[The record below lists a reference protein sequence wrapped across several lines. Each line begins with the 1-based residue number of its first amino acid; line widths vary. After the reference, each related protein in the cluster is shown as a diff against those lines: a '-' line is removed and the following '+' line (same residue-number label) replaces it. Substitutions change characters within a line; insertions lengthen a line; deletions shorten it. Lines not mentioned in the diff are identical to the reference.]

1 MPVTLNLKRGI
12 DLPVYQWLRFLPVT
26 SAAGASMCTDVR
38 GTNRFIYMLLGAANF
53 WRYDTWTDSYQQL
66 ASPPSNSFAAGVSLA
81 FDASRG
87 AEGYVWLTAAL
98 TASPWHMFA
107 YYDVA
112 ANTWT
117 SRAAVSGLAAAFGTD
132 ADLCHTCSTYNAAGN
147 DDYVYLI
154 GNNSTTWYRFSIT
167 GNAWTAFTGA
177 QLLPAAAGAGCSL
190 MWAFGYN
197 TDRLYYIRG
206 TATAALYKFTIST
219 SAWSADTTYG
229 YKFETFTTGTVV
241 AYDSLNRIYIV
252 KDATHRIYYYQLDE
266 DKLYVGGMF
275 PYVSGTGIVGDGFV
289 YIKTLDGAEYL
300 CYRRHTGTEF
310 WRMLIGWF

>member
-1 MPVTLNLKRGI
+1 
-12 DLPVYQWLRFLPVT
+12 
-26 SAAGASMCTDVR
+26 
-38 GTNRFIYMLLGAANF
+38 
-53 WRYDTWTDSYQQL
+53 
-66 ASPPSNSFAAGVSLA
+66 
-81 FDASRG
+81 
-87 AEGYVWLTAAL
+87 
-98 TASPWHMFA
+98 
-107 YYDVA
+107 
-112 ANTWT
+112 
-117 SRAAVSGLAAAFGTD
+117 
-132 ADLCHTCSTYNAAGN
+132 
-147 DDYVYLI
+147 
-154 GNNSTTWYRFSIT
+154 
-167 GNAWTAFTGA
+167 
-177 QLLPAAAGAGCSL
+177 

-206 TATAALYKFTIST
+206 TATAALYKFTIIT